1 MEALNELAQM
11 IANTE
16 EGQLVDYK
24 NNYDDII
31 ENLNTNNKMINE
43 IKEELYRQHTTEND
57 LMFMK
62 EDVIKFMTDL
72 KDEHKDSQIKVE
84 LLEKM
89 EKATVHVID
98 TIILEGLEPIIPIR
112 VLPISKDA
120 RVPEYA
126 HEGDAGM
133 DLYTIQDQIIEA
145 GKTVIVPTGL
155 KVIIPQ
161 GYEIQVRPRSGMSAK
176 TGIRIANAPGT
187 IDSNYRGEIG
197 VIATNTAAEDYEV
210 KKGDRIAQI
219 VLQKVPKMR
228 MEVIE
233 DTMAFNDNTTARNE
247 KGFGSSGF

>member
-1 MEALNELAQM
+1 MEALNDLAEM

-16 EGQLVDYK
+16 EGQLVEYRD
-24 NNYDDII
+24 NYDAVI

-43 IKEELYRQHTTEND
+43 IREELYRQHTTEDD

-72 KDEHKDSQIKVE
+72 KETHKESQIKTE

-89 EKATVHVID
+89 EKATIRTID
-98 TIILEGLEPIIPIR
+98 TLILEGLEPIIPIK

-120 RVPEYA
+120 RVPEYV

-133 DLYTIQDQIIEA
+133 DLYTIQDQVIEA
-145 GKTVIVPTGL
+145 GKTAIVPTGL

-161 GYEIQVRPRSGMSAK
+161 GYEIQVRPRSGMSVK

-197 VIATNTAAEDYEV
+197 VIATNTAAESYEI

-219 VLQKVPKMR
+219 VLQKVPKMK

-233 DTMAFNDNTTARNE
+233 DVMAFNDNTTARNE